1 MNQSKCI
8 ESILVYGVSGAG
20 KTTQAQELAKY
31 VYRTMGKKVR
41 LASMSG
47 GGWTSVQPAVD
58 AGILV
63 PTYLRGRKFP
73 VETLNRVTLGWW
85 PSDVDDPESPL
96 LAPDKQPDYKDI
108 GGIVFDG
115 ITEGADWLM
124 SYIVGSEAAG
134 KFKTSTQN
142 LAASFKDGETAFGTP
157 GLSHYGTVQQRIEDF
172 VTNSKGLSGWYT
184 MWTALELKATD
195 DNSRLPLYGPDV
207 CGKAKTA
214 KAPAWFDNT
223 LHLYLTGTG
232 GLKKGTVVRRLYLTN
247 HFEDDQIPYVAKNR
261 GHYYAP
267 LPEYLEGENCSVDKF
282 LELLVDSHAKAKEK
296 LLAELKPFSG
306 HQK

>member
-1 MNQSKCI
+1 MGASKCI

-31 VYRTMGKKVR
+31 VHKKLHKKVR

-63 PTYLRGRKFP
+63 PTYLRGRNFP
-73 VETLNRVTLGWW
+73 VETLNRITLGWW
-85 PSDVDDPESPL
+85 PADPDDPLSKLVPPE
-96 LAPDKQPDYKDI
+96 QQKDWKDV

-124 SYIVGSEAAG
+124 SYIVGQEAAG
-134 KFKTSTQN
+134 RLKSSAQN
-142 LAASFKDGETAFGTP
+142 LAASFKDGETSFGTP
-157 GLSHYGTVQQRIEDF
+157 GLAHYGTVQQRMEDF
-172 VTNSKGLSGWYT
+172 VTNSKGLPGIYT

-195 DNSRLPLYGPDV
+195 DEGSKLPMYGPDV
-207 CGKAKTA
+207 CGKKKTS

-223 LHLYLTGTG
+223 LHLYLTGAG
-232 GLKKGTVVRRLYLTN
+232 GMKKGAIVRRLYLTN

-261 GHYYAP
+261 GHFYAP
-267 LPEYLEGENCSVDKF
+267 LPEYLEGNECSLAVF
-282 LELLVDSHAKAKEK
+282 LEKLEESHAKAKAK
-296 LLAELKPFSG
+296 LLEELK
-306 HQK
+306 